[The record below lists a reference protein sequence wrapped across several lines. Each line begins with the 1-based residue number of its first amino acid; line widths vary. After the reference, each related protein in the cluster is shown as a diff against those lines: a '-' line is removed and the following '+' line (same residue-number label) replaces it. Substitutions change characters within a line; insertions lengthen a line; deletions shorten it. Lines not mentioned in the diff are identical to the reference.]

1 MSGSDGDLISGDLG
15 ERVDRAAVGKG
26 IQQMIVALDT
36 TGMNT
41 DALHRVL
48 DIVLGDGVMWDGVM
62 KELERLRTGMQA
74 LTTEMQAVKSETQT
88 VKAEMQTVKAEMQT
102 LKVETHARCETSVEM
117 LWMLRIV
124 LVIAVAFAAV
134 YGWQVW

>member
-1 MSGSDGDLISGDLG
+1 MPSDDGDLISGDLG
-15 ERVDRAAVGKG
+15 QGVDRAAVGKG

-36 TGMNT
+36 AGMNT
-41 DALHRVL
+41 DALRRVL

-62 KELERLRTGMQA
+62 KELERLRTGMQN
-74 LTTEMQAVKSETQT
+74 LTTEMQ
-88 VKAEMQTVKAEMQT
+88 T
-102 LKVETHARCETSVEM
+102 LKQEVRVLQSEMYARRETTVEM

-124 LVIAVAFAAV
+124 LLIVVAIAAV